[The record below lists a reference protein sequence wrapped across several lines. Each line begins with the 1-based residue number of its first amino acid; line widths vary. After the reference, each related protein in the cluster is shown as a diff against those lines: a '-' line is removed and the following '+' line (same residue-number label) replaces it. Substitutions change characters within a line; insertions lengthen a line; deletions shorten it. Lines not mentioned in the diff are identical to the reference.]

1 MQTQRNFKRFRKW
14 DRSFSDYPLKVN
26 PIEFW
31 EEFIQTELLKIHLQ
45 RNNFLRNSKNVP
57 PMNVS

>member
-1 MQTQRNFKRFRKW
+1 M
-14 DRSFSDYPLKVN
+14 KVN

-45 RNNFLRNSKNVP
+45 RNNLLRNSKNVP
-57 PMNVS
+57 PMNVN

>member
-1 MQTQRNFKRFRKW
+1 MQTQRNFKRFRKL
-14 DRSFSDYPLKVN
+14 DRSFPDYPLKVN

-45 RNNFLRNSKNVP
+45 RNNLLRNSKNVP
-57 PMNVS
+57 PMNVN

>member
-1 MQTQRNFKRFRKW
+1 M
-14 DRSFSDYPLKVN
+14 KVN

-45 RNNFLRNSKNVP
+45 KNNLLLNSKNVP
-57 PMNVS
+57 PMNVN

>member
-1 MQTQRNFKRFRKW
+1 MQTQRNFKRFRKL

-45 RNNFLRNSKNVP
+45 KNNLLLNSKNVP
-57 PMNVS
+57 PMNVN